1 MNSLA
6 HAAKSLVLRG
16 GSVRSV
22 IAAAN
27 PSSSRS
33 ITTLQETL
41 ESQVAPK
48 QASLAKLK
56 KEHGSKVI
64 GKVTIDQLIGG
75 ARSVK
80 CMLWETSNLDPE
92 EGIRFRGLTIPE
104 CQQVRKIYRRGEA
117 QIRVKRRECLME
129 KDVLKCVTTIST
141 LAVPCRGEFYLVGH
155 ETINVVGD
163 GRYTLIPHRRVCHC
177 HHVWYLGV
185 GDNVQPE
192 TFVLNQLSVH
202 SHIMVFASSGNSCSC
217 SNS

>member
-6 HAAKSLVLRG
+6 HATKSLVLRG
-16 GSVRSV
+16 GSIRSV
-22 IAAAN
+22 IAASS
-27 PSSSRS
+27 SSSRS
-33 ITTLQETL
+33 IATLQETL

-104 CQQVRKIYRRGEA
+104 CQQVREGQA
-117 QIRVKRRECLME
+117 SDGGASPTE
-129 KDVLKCVTTIST
+129 KVLLKCATTT
-141 LAVPCRGEFYLVGH
+141 
-155 ETINVVGD
+155 
-163 GRYTLIPHRRVCHC
+163 
-177 HHVWYLGV
+177 
-185 GDNVQPE
+185 
-192 TFVLNQLSVH
+192 
-202 SHIMVFASSGNSCSC
+202 
-217 SNS
+217 

>member
-6 HAAKSLVLRG
+6 HAAKSLIVRG

-22 IAAAN
+22 ISAAA
-27 PSSSRS
+27 PSSSCARS
-33 ITTLQETL
+33 ITTIQETL

-104 CQQVRKIYRRGEA
+104 CQQVRE
-117 QIRVKRRECLME
+117 
-129 KDVLKCVTTIST
+129 
-141 LAVPCRGEFYLVGH
+141 
-155 ETINVVGD
+155 
-163 GRYTLIPHRRVCHC
+163 
-177 HHVWYLGV
+177 
-185 GDNVQPE
+185 
-192 TFVLNQLSVH
+192 
-202 SHIMVFASSGNSCSC
+202 
-217 SNS
+217 

>member
-1 MNSLA
+1 MNLDLHGRKNLCCGSFFACCRAKKRQNRKNKKYPPIIRHSHYFSCRSIQSNIRRMNSLA
-6 HAAKSLVLRG
+6 HAAKSLIVRG
-16 GSVRSV
+16 SSVRSV
-22 IAAAN
+22 IAAVAA
-27 PSSSRS
+27 PSSYARS

-104 CQQVRKIYRRGEA
+104 CQQVRE
-117 QIRVKRRECLME
+117 E
-129 KDVLKCVTTIST
+129 K
-141 LAVPCRGEFYLVGH
+141 
-155 ETINVVGD
+155 GD
-163 GRYTLIPHRRVCHC
+163 SFIENCSKKTPHRRCPL
-177 HHVWYLGV
+177 Y
-185 GDNVQPE
+185 E
-192 TFVLNQLSVH
+192 RT
-202 SHIMVFASSGNSCSC
+202 
-217 SNS
+217 